1 MIQEI
6 LFLFR
11 EESQTARA
19 ASSQVRSDIEN
30 LLNTSSSLLVSNW
43 NKTNQAFKQ
52 RIDQCQEA
60 DTQLKSKLGMIQKE
74 LKDQNNYID
83 KIKATLN
90 FLPAFL

>member
-1 MIQEI
+1 MFI
-6 LFLFR
+6 FR
-11 EESQTARA
+11 EESQTSRA
-19 ASSQVRSDIEN
+19 SSSQVRSDIEN
-30 LLNTSSSLLVSNW
+30 LLNSASSLLVSNW

-60 DTQLKSKLGMIQKE
+60 DTQLKAKLGMIQKE